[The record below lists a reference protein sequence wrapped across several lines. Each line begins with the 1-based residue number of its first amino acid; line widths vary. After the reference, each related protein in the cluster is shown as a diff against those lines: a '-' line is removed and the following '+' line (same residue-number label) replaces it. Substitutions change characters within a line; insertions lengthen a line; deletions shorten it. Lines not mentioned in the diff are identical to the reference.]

1 MSSLDWL
8 GISALPF
15 SSRRNFLLE
24 FKHMIPWTVLAGLVE
39 GRFGSI
45 VVSKTFAG
53 SPTLV
58 AIATATPTAA
68 YIVSVY
74 WGLLLAHAPKLRIQT
89 LFIAGAALFAAAA
102 GMSPVS
108 PWGAW
113 CFILTLGLSQ
123 VFLAGVLTLRPAIWQ
138 MNYPSFARGK
148 ITAKL
153 HSANLF
159 VSTIVS
165 LVVADVSDREPSAYR
180 IIFPVCAA
188 CGLLSLP
195 WLWKMTV
202 RRERRA
208 WRRRA
213 GGELAARAGAAMHA
227 DTAARGILEARGA
240 AVAGGE
246 AKSDRATAGEGA
258 SGDAA
263 SGKATSGEATLG
275 GEKPVFGLRGIRAA
289 LPELSPLRVSARMKR
304 ILTEDRRYSRYLT
317 AQTFLGLSN
326 LMVMAVL
333 TVLVTREVNACGGDV
348 YWVATVLFVALPR
361 LMMFGTLRQWGGLFD
376 RVGVLRFRVINCW
389 FWTVAAVLGLAGELA
404 VTYREA
410 LGPAYYPMM
419 MASLGVQAIAYGLGM
434 GGGKVAWSLGHL
446 HFAEGAKGDVYMGIH
461 VTLTGVRGTVAT
473 LLGVWVWWLL
483 GWGVWL
489 LALAFMAVATVLF
502 ARLAREEAGLRAE
515 SLTARRPAPVG

>member
-1 MSSLDWL
+1 MRSLDWL
-8 GISALPF
+8 GISALPY

-24 FKHMIPWTVLAGLVE
+24 YKHMIPWTVLAGLVE

-89 LFIAGAALFAAAA
+89 LFIAGTALFAAMA
-102 GMSPVS
+102 GASPVS
-108 PWGAW
+108 PWGAG

-153 HSANLF
+153 HAANLF

-165 LVVADVSDREPSAYR
+165 LVVADVSDREPTAYR
-180 IIFPVCAA
+180 LIFPACAA

-195 WLWKMTV
+195 WLWRMTV
-202 RRERRA
+202 RGERRA
-208 WRRRA
+208 WRLRKRA
-213 GGELAARAGAAMHA
+213 TGRLAAQPGTAMRA
-227 DTAARGILEARGA
+227 DTAMRATREARGA
-240 AVAGGE
+240 AVATV
-246 AKSDRATAGEGA
+246 AA
-258 SGDAA
+258 SSRDAA
-263 SGKATSGEATLG
+263 SSDATFGEEEA
-275 GEKPVFGLRGIRAA
+275 VFGLRGIRAA
-289 LPELSPLRVSARMKR
+289 LPELSPLRVSARMKK

-333 TVLVTREVNACGGDV
+333 TVMVTREVNACGGNV
-348 YWVATVLFVALPR
+348 YWVGTVLFVALPR

-389 FWTVAAVLGLAGELA
+389 FWTVAAVLGLVGELA
-404 VTYREA
+404 VTYREG
-410 LGPAYYPMM
+410 LGPVYYPMM
-419 MASLGVQAIAYGLGM
+419 MASLGLQAIAYGLGM

-489 LALAFMAVATVLF
+489 LALVFMAVATVLF
-502 ARLAREEAGLRAE
+502 ARMAREEAGLRTE
-515 SLTARRPAPVG
+515 KLPIRQPEPVG

>member
-1 MSSLDWL
+1 MDWL

-15 SSRRNFLLE
+15 SSRRNFLHEL
-24 FKHMIPWTVLAGLVE
+24 KHTIPWTVLAGLVE

-89 LFIAGAALFAAAA
+89 LFIVGTALFAAAA
-102 GMSPVS
+102 GISPVS
-108 PWGAW
+108 PWGAG

-138 MNYPSFARGK
+138 MNYPPFARGK

-165 LVVADVSDREPSAYR
+165 LFVANISDREPSAYR
-180 IIFPVCAA
+180 IIFPACAA

-195 WLWKMTV
+195 WLWRMTV
-202 RRERRA
+202 RGERRA
-208 WRRRA
+208 WRQRKQATGR
-213 GGELAARAGAAMHA
+213 LAAKAGTAMRAATAMRA
-227 DTAARGILEARGA
+227 TPETRGA
-240 AVAGGE
+240 AASGE
-246 AKSDRATAGEGA
+246 AA
-258 SGDAA
+258 
-263 SGKATSGEATLG
+263 SGEATLG
-275 GEKPVFGLRGIRAA
+275 GKEAAFGLRSIRAA
-289 LPELSPLRVSARMKR
+289 LPELSPLRVSARMKQ

-348 YWVATVLFVALPR
+348 YWVGTVLFVALPR

-389 FWTVAAVLGLAGELA
+389 FWTVAAVLGLVGELA
-404 VTYREA
+404 VTYREG

-419 MASLGVQAIAYGLGM
+419 MASLGLQAITYGLGM

-489 LALAFMAVATVLF
+489 LALVFMAVATMLF
-502 ARLAREEAGLRAE
+502 ARMAREEAGLHAE
-515 SLTARRPAPVG
+515 PLRVRRSAAAD